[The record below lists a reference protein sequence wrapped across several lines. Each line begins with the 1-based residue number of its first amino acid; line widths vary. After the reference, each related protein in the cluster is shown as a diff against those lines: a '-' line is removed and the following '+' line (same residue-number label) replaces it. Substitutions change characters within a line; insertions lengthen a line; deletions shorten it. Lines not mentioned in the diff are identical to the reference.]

1 MLPRKLSTLTSSGG
15 PTATG
20 ASGSNGRS
28 SSSKT
33 GAIVGGQS
41 RFPVV
46 VFSCWL
52 DLKLGDYRRG
62 WWGRRAR
69 HHRDYHI
76 LPRSAR
82 PPE

>member
-1 MLPRKLSTLTSSGG
+1 MLPAATVVARRVRPGLLSVVSSV
-15 PTATG
+15 
-20 ASGSNGRS
+20 S
-28 SSSKT
+28 
-33 GAIVGGQS
+33 
-41 RFPVV
+41 PVV

-82 PPE
+82 PPG